1 MKATFPHMGTLHI
14 ILKALLEGMGVEV
27 VAPPPTSKRT
37 IELGVRNSP
46 EFACLPLKI
55 NIGNFIEALEAGA
68 DTIVMGGGVGPC
80 RFGYY
85 GEVQKE
91 ILQTL
96 GYNFDLIVLE
106 PPQGHLRDLY
116 DKISRLTGGG
126 SMAEI
131 WRAMRFAWNKINVLD
146 AVEKETHRRRPR
158 ERVKGAATA
167 AYQKALKRI
176 DAAQTSL
183 SLQEAKRLSL
193 EEIRSVSVKTGEPL
207 LKIGIVGEVYMVLEP
222 FLNFEVEKTLEEMGV
237 QVDRS
242 IYIGDWIRS
251 NLLLDMIHLRDDG
264 RVRDAAK
271 PYLNHFVGGHGQET
285 VAHAV
290 LYARHGYD
298 GVIQIAPFTCMPE
311 IVAESI
317 LPRISRDLSLPV
329 LTLFLDEHSAEAGC
343 LTRLE
348 AFVDLLE
355 RRKEMTGETGDESLS
370 GN

>member
-1 MKATFPHMGTLHI
+1 MGTLHI
-14 ILKALLEGMGVEV
+14 ILKALLERMGVNV
-27 VAPPPTSKRT
+27 IVPPPTSKRT
-37 IELGVRNSP
+37 IELGVKHSP

-91 ILQTL
+91 ILNNL
-96 GYNFDLIVLE
+96 GYDFEIIILE
-106 PPQGHLRDLY
+106 PPQGHLKELY
-116 DKISRLTGGG
+116 DKIRLLTGGA
-126 SMAEI
+126 SLADI
-131 WRAMRFAWNKINVLD
+131 YRAMRFAWDKIMTLE
-146 AVEKETHRRRPR
+146 AVEREVHRRRPR
-158 ERVKGAATA
+158 EVSRGTVTA
-167 AYQKALKRI
+167 AYQQALRLI
-176 DAAQTSL
+176 DAAATPPELQAAKDISL
-183 SLQEAKRLSL
+183 AAIE
-193 EEIRSVSVKTGEPL
+193 SVPVKPEGPVL
-207 LKIGIVGEVYMVLEP
+207 RIGIVGEVYMVLEP

-237 QVDRS
+237 HVDRS
-242 IYIGDWIRS
+242 VYIGDWVRS
-251 NLLLDMIHLRDDG
+251 NLLLDAIHLRDDG
-264 RVRDAAK
+264 RVRAAAK

-285 VAHAV
+285 VAHTV

-298 GVIQIAPFTCMPE
+298 GIVQVAPFTCMPE

-317 LPRISRDLSLPV
+317 LPHVSRNLSIPV
-329 LTLFLDEHSAEAGC
+329 LTFFLDEHSAEAGC

-355 RRKEMTGETGDESLS
+355 RRKEMKEGSNYGRIS